1 MDDFKRFREVVEKY
15 AKVYTEFESIQKD
28 TKNRISFVPEKG
40 DQKTGIINSIRRR
53 RICDDCGRRFTTYE
67 RVETLPLMVIKK
79 DGNREPYD
87 REKLEGGILRAC
99 HKRPVSINTIKAA
112 VDDIEATIYNMEQ
125 REITSRQIG
134 EMAMEKVHE
143 LDPVA
148 YVRFASVYKEFK
160 DVDTFMDELKIATG
174 EKAAKD
180 SKTRTTPPG
189 KKD

>member
-1 MDDFKRFREVVEKY
+1 MKCPYCGSENTRVVDSRSVDE
-15 AKVYTEFESIQKD
+15 
-28 TKNRISFVPEKG
+28 N
-40 DQKTGIINSIRRR
+40 NSIRRR

-99 HKRPVSINTIKAA
+99 HKRPVSINTIKTA